1 MEEEAPSWSL
11 VTRVQGVEVNARG
24 QHNAIS
30 TTKYS
35 LLTWLPKSL
44 FDQFR
49 RVANIYFVVISILMF
64 IGTYATWIFLTP
76 LSPYS
81 TVATLVFVLLV
92 TSCKEGAEDFQRYK
106 SDKLENTRKVTLVR
120 FGVNGSEEEVQVET
134 KDIKAGDIVKLTGTT
149 PVPVDMLLIL
159 TSMHADGNQ
168 CYVETANIDGETN
181 LKLKEAPSA
190 LTPLLNNGIA
200 TRELFQGSL
209 EFEQPNKSIYT
220 FIGALKLDALDAPLA
235 LSAENLL
242 LRSSLFSNTDWAYG
256 IAVYTG
262 QETKI
267 QMNNR
272 HAGSKMSQIE
282 KYANTAIIVVF
293 FAQVI
298 LVSISVGSIYMLG
311 FDNYAKWL
319 PYVYPSG
326 HTASTSVLPLWA
338 EQWFVF
344 FLLFNNFIPISL
356 YVTLEL
362 VNVGQSALIAADA
375 KMYDEDLDMCAVVR
389 SSNLVQELGQVSNV
403 FSDKTGTLTRNEM
416 RFVKFLCEET
426 MYDVEEMEV
435 GVGGGG
441 SSGGAGPSLQLI
453 PGGKLNPASTM
464 YNFLQCLATCH
475 TVVKEKD
482 GTYRAESPDEL
493 ALVNGAAKL
502 ECSLLERGT
511 SQISI
516 SMQGAKKQFEI
527 LAVNAFNSDR
537 KRMSLLVRDVE
548 SNEYY
553 CMCKGADNIML
564 PLCALEQKK
573 RKAVDKSL
581 LDLACMGLRTLCIA
595 QKKLGKAEALDWL
608 KRWKDASSSI
618 AGRAD
623 KLSAAAA
630 DLELGMQLLGVTA
643 IEDRLQD
650 QVPEVIAD
658 LAKAGIVVWMLTGD
672 KEETAINIG
681 HSCNLLLPT
690 TKTFFATKIDDAN
703 AYAKQLETVYDDV
716 VENYDENMGGY
727 CDPVTRQVVDI
738 ALVMDGPSFKHF
750 DDSQEQRKWFLKIGQ
765 CVRSVI
771 ACRLT
776 PKQKEQV
783 VGIVKKD
790 TVPKAITLSIG
801 DGANDVSMIREA
813 DVGVGIFGKEGRQAA
828 NNADFAIGQFKF
840 LRRLLLVHGRWNYIR
855 QARVFLYSLHK
866 NMVLTLTLYWYSYY
880 TSMSGT
886 SNYETWIYSG
896 FNLILGL
903 PIIFFGILDRD
914 LSDDFVMKNPQV
926 YSTGQG
932 NKYLSTGAISQWILN
947 AIMYSVVLCMAFY
960 YCLEPTFRG
969 YSLYSMGTVA
979 YTGLCN
985 ALQFKVAYLTHQWA
999 APQIFV
1005 MLLSIV
1011 GMLVAYVVFS
1021 YASSDYYGVREFL
1034 FADSMFWFFGFFS
1047 VPLFAGLIDVIGYN
1061 LQLFFLPSPEML
1073 MREVE
1078 HGPKFNNDP
1087 LSANPKTD
1095 VVSIEDADIEM
1106 TRSHV

>member
-1 MEEEAPSWSL
+1 MSGQEAAPWSL
-11 VTRVQGVEVNARG
+11 TTRVSGTEVNTNG
-24 QHNAIS
+24 LSNAIS

-35 LLTWLPKSL
+35 LLSWLPKSL
-44 FDQFR
+44 WEQFR
-49 RVANIYFVVISILMF
+49 RIANIYFVVISLLMF

-81 TVATLVFVLLV
+81 TIATLVFVLLV

-106 SDKLENTRKVTLVR
+106 SDKLENTRMVTVVKFDESSGALIE
-120 FGVNGSEEEVQVET
+120 SQMET
-134 KDIKAGDIVKLTGTT
+134 KDVKSGDIIKMTGTT
-149 PVPVDMLLIL
+149 AVPADMLLIL

-181 LKLKEAPSA
+181 LKLKEAPAA
-190 LTPLLNNGIA
+190 LKPLIRNGEPTKA
-200 TRELFQGSL
+200 LFQGTL
-209 EFEQPNKSIYT
+209 QFEEPNKSIYT
-220 FIGALKLDALDAPLA
+220 FIGAFKNEALGIDVA

-256 IAVYTG
+256 IAIYTG

-282 KYANTAIIVVF
+282 RYANTAIIIVF
-293 FAQVI
+293 FAQVA

-311 FDNYAKWL
+311 FDDYAKWL
-319 PYVYPSG
+319 PYVYPPG

-375 KMYDEDLDMCAVVR
+375 KMYDEDLDMPAVVR

-416 RFVKFLCEET
+416 RFVKFICDET
-426 MYDVEEMEV
+426 MYDVEDME
-435 GVGGGG
+435 
-441 SSGGAGPSLQLI
+441 GAPSNLPSLQVH
-453 PGGKLNPASTM
+453 ASQLTNTKGTM

-493 ALVNGAAKL
+493 ALVNGASKL
-502 ECSLLERGT
+502 ECSLEERGT
-511 SQISI
+511 SQIII
-516 SMQGAKKQFEI
+516 SMQGKKKSFEI

-537 KRMSLLVRDVE
+537 KRMSLLVRDVDA
-548 SNEYY
+548 NEYY

-564 PLCALEQKK
+564 PLCALDSKK
-573 RKAVDKSL
+573 MKAIEKSL

-595 QKKLGKAEALDWL
+595 QKKLDKPSAMEWL
-608 KRWKDASSSI
+608 KRWKEASASI
-618 AGRAD
+618 SNRAD
-623 KLSAAAA
+623 KLAAVAA
-630 DLELGMQLLGVTA
+630 DLELEMQLLGITA

-658 LAKAGIVVWMLTGD
+658 LAKAGIIVWMLTGD

-681 HSCNLLLPT
+681 HSCNLLLAD
-690 TKTFFATKIDDAN
+690 TKEFFVTKLNDAK
-703 AYAKQLETVYDDV
+703 AYAKQLQMVHDDITANF
-716 VENYDENMGGY
+716 EKGKGY
-727 CDPVTRQVVDI
+727 TDPVTRKVVDI
-738 ALVMDGPSFKHF
+738 ALVMDGPSFKFF
-750 DDSQEQRKWFLKIGQ
+750 DESPEQRAWFLKIGQ

-840 LRRLLLVHGRWNYIR
+840 LRRLLIVHGRWNYIR
-855 QARVFLYSLHK
+855 QSRVFLYSLHK

-886 SNYETWIYSG
+886 SSYETWIYSG
-896 FNLILGL
+896 FNLVLGL

-926 YSTGQG
+926 YATGQG
-932 NKYLSTGAISQWILN
+932 NKYLSTPAIAMWILN
-947 AIMYSVVLCMAFY
+947 AIMYSVVICMSYY
-960 YCLEPTFRG
+960 YCLEPTFRDYG
-969 YSLYSMGTVA
+969 LFSMGTVA
-979 YTGLCN
+979 YTGMCN
-985 ALQFKVAYLTHQWA
+985 ALQVKVAYLSHQWA
-999 APQIFV
+999 FPQVFF
-1005 MLLSIV
+1005 MLLSIG
-1011 GMLVAYVVFS
+1011 GMLAAYTVFS
-1021 YASSDYYGVREFL
+1021 YGVSDYYAVRDFL
-1034 FADSMFWFFGFFS
+1034 FADPMFWFFGFFS
-1047 VPLFAGLIDVIGYN
+1047 VPLFAGLIDVIEYN
-1061 LQLFFLPSPEML
+1061 FKFFFYPTQEML
-1073 MREVE
+1073 MRELE
-1078 HGPKFNNDP
+1078 CAQKFANDP
-1087 LSANPKTD
+1087 LSAVPKAG
-1095 VVSIEDADIEM
+1095 VVARLDPDDIEM
-1106 TRSHV
+1106 VNTGRV